1 MTLDIVDSMK
11 KNDAVVNIDL
21 KAPVESFEY
30 LGENISFDGDV
41 ELKGKLLREQSKC
54 YAFDGVVCA
63 RVVLNC
69 GKCLNKYTVDTCF
82 SVELH
87 FSQKE
92 KAIDDELDMYY
103 TDGNTLCFD
112 EAVQTNVI
120 MNIPA
125 TRLCREDCKGICPS
139 CGVNL
144 NIECCNC
151 NKKDGFE
158 EDVDSRFAALK
169 DFFEK

>member
-1 MTLDIVDSMK
+1 MTLDVVDSMK
-11 KNDAVVNIDL
+11 KNGAVTELDL
-21 KAPVESFEY
+21 SGSVEAFEY
-30 LGENISFDGDV
+30 LGEEISFDGAV
-41 ELKGKLLREQSKC
+41 KLKGRFSREQSKC
-54 YAFDGVVCA
+54 YEFEGTVIA
-63 RVVLNC
+63 RVLLNC
-69 GKCLNKYTVDTCF
+69 GKCLSKYAVDTEF
-82 SVELH
+82 PVELH

-103 TDGNTLCFD
+103 TDGDTICFD

-125 TRLCREDCKGICPS
+125 IRLCSDDCKGICPV
-139 CGVNL
+139 CGINL

-151 NKKDGFE
+151 NR
-158 EDVDSRFAALK
+158 EDDIEQNVDPRFAALK

>member
-1 MTLDIVDSMK
+1 MTLDVIDSMK

-30 LGENISFDGDV
+30 LSEEISFAGDV
-41 ELKGKLLREQSKC
+41 ELKGKFSREQSKC
-54 YAFDGVVCA
+54 YAFVGAVCA
-63 RVVLNC
+63 KVVLNC
-69 GKCLNKYTVDTCF
+69 GKCLSKYSVDCEF
-82 SVELH
+82 PVELH

-103 TDGNTLCFD
+103 TDGDTVCFD
-112 EAVQTNVI
+112 EAIQTNVI

-125 TRLCREDCKGICPS
+125 TRLCSESCKGICPV

-144 NIECCNC
+144 NIECCKCGENGSSL
-151 NKKDGFE
+151 D
-158 EDVDSRFAALK
+158 DVDPRFAALK